1 MVSLVLSIVS
11 ICIHVIHFFSNF
23 TFSITVIQFS
33 LILCIDL
40 AGKQRKKARENYI
53 CDQGKPFVVTPHH
66 AAVAKRDWRMSQT
79 SVTARGPYVPP
90 HEAHRRF
97 FFDRRKWLEG
107 PWHIPAPSGSF
118 TMRGEAFAAASA
130 QTKGTFQP
138 QNKSPRA
145 ATKSGSTRMRSNN
158 RGGSGRSP
166 RAQSG
171 IRSPRVRR

>member
-1 MVSLVLSIVS
+1 
-11 ICIHVIHFFSNF
+11 
-23 TFSITVIQFS
+23 
-33 LILCIDL
+33 
-40 AGKQRKKARENYI
+40 
-53 CDQGKPFVVTPHH
+53 
-66 AAVAKRDWRMSQT
+66 MSQT